1 MKKIV
6 WITFLCSLAF
16 ISCQQDEWADSL
28 QMEAGT
34 PTVRLRSDCYEN
46 DGAHTRQ
53 TTETDAPYDRVEF
66 YVVDEDGAIA
76 SGLKGIY
83 NHQNQEIKIEGLKE
97 GEYELLILAIKG
109 NLLDDGATIGHH
121 SPLEAENRPMDQL
134 PVRPAETS

>member
-53 TTETDAPYDRVEF
+53 TTETDAPYDRVDF
-66 YVVDEDGAIA
+66 YVVDENGAIA

-83 NHQNQEIKIEGLKE
+83 NHQNQEIKIEGLKKPKSDIHE
-97 GEYELLILAIKG
+97 GE
-109 NLLDDGATIGHH
+109 
-121 SPLEAENRPMDQL
+121 EAE
-134 PVRPAETS
+134 EEEY